1 MSPHTPSLGGPL
13 QYALELQTERIDANS
28 ALPDEETERQ
38 RLEAR
43 LRRVLRRKQERG
55 DLAGMAACFIH
66 LGDLLLAA
74 GRAEEA
80 GEMYRQALHL
90 SREAHEARRQR
101 AVQG

>member
-1 MSPHTPSLGGPL
+1 MSPLVPSHEGPL
-13 QYALELQTERIDANS
+13 QYALELQTERIDAN
-28 ALPDEETERQ
+28 APLPDAETERQ

-55 DLAGMAACFIH
+55 DLAGMAACFIS

-80 GEMYRQALHL
+80 GEMYRQALHR
-90 SREAHEARRQR
+90 SRDAHEARQKR
-101 AVQG
+101 AREG

>member
-1 MSPHTPSLGGPL
+1 MSPHLPSHEGPL
-13 QYALELQTERIDANS
+13 QYALELQTERIDAT
-28 ALPDEETERQ
+28 APVPDAETDRQ

-43 LRRVLRRKQERG
+43 LRRVLRRKMERG

-80 GEMYRQALHL
+80 GEMYRQALHR
-90 SREAHEARRQR
+90 SREAHETRRLRARE
-101 AVQG
+101 G

>member
-1 MSPHTPSLGGPL
+1 MSLHTPSHAGPL
-13 QYALELQTERIDANS
+13 QYALELQTERIDAT
-28 ALPDEETERQ
+28 APVPDAETDRH

-55 DLAGMAACFIH
+55 DLAGMASCFIH

-80 GEMYRQALHL
+80 GEMYRQALHR
-90 SREAHEARRQR
+90 SREAHEARQQR
-101 AVQG
+101 AREG